1 MHRCRNAQASLIAFN
16 TLRCRRHVRS
26 QGRLT
31 CGRHSAKRELSKMA
45 HTVFVYGTL
54 LSEEIVKILLNRN
67 PESHPGRPCAFA
79 QRR

>member
-1 MHRCRNAQASLIAFN
+1 MHRCWNAQANLTAFN
-16 TLRCRRHVRS
+16 TLRCRRHVGA

-31 CGRHSAKRELSKMA
+31 CGRQSAKRKLSKMA

-67 PESHPGRPCAFA
+67 PESYPGRPCAFA